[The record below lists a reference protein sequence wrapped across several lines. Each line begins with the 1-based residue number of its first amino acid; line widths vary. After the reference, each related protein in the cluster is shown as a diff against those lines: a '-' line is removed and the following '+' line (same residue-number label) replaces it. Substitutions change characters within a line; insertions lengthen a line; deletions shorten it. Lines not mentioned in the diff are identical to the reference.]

1 MWGLLTPEHLVIL
14 QHTNCFYS
22 LRNEKFTD
30 ERNMPAS
37 SGFSSIVT
45 ALRTHFGGGDS
56 ARQVGSNLTTPYA
69 QRTETMRAFLERI
82 KKEFSKDLNTEWDTW
97 PRQQRRNQVRRFLMG
112 LVKEDYDH
120 SSTPKDEWSQHVDGR
135 LARHHGWVGGLHGH
149 RVVGTAGAL
158 IPVSPPPARV
168 WGGLVGGLLGH
179 LRVRGHWGH
188 WAVAFEVSGGLAMM
202 AGRGLETRVG
212 VRGACGD
219 MVTAVGAPVL
229 PDPAATLGGAVW
241 GVRASVLG
249 RWVWPLALV
258 QGIYL
263 VDAHGLNCRP
273 HRGHGH
279 RALPPRRGLLM
290 GSGGVPGRWVGGLG
304 GGRVMGLV
312 DLLLGLDEFGVPGG
326 Q

>member
-1 MWGLLTPEHLVIL
+1 MESCRILWGLLTPEHLAIL

-56 ARQVGSNLTTPYA
+56 ARQVGSNLTAPYA

-188 WAVAFEVSGGLAMM
+188 WAVAFEMSGGSPMM
-202 AGRGLETRVG
+202 AGRGLRQGSGCAVPVG
-212 VRGACGD
+212 IWSQQLVHLFSRIRQQLSAGRYGAS
-219 MVTAVGAPVL
+219 AP
-229 PDPAATLGGAVW
+229 PCWGGGYGPSRW
-241 GVRASVLG
+241 YRASIWLM
-249 RWVWPLALV
+249 
-258 QGIYL
+258 
-263 VDAHGLNCRP
+263 
-273 HRGHGH
+273 
-279 RALPPRRGLLM
+279 LM
-290 GSGGVPGRWVGGLG
+290 GSTADRTVGMDTVPYPHDAGC
-304 GGRVMGLV
+304 
-312 DLLLGLDEFGVPGG
+312 
-326 Q
+326 